1 VLEAVKAKEV
11 SAMGF
16 LEQVVLRLVL
26 WVGLPL
32 LLLVLVLGPG
42 RVSGW
47 LKNARKWLWAK
58 RLDPEAILTEVVRLQ
73 QKRIDG
79 LRKALARSEAAE
91 TDIMRNARKSEENIA
106 GLDREAYNFAARG
119 DDLGARAALYK
130 LNMEQ
135 LAVKNFQEQLDRQ
148 RQHITES
155 RRRLYL
161 LELQLR
167 QYEVGRSILLSQLAE
182 AQTVEQ
188 QYDIANNFDPF
199 SAIANWQQAEGMVQE
214 KSQNARAA
222 EQVYTDIAEIPLA
235 GQPAQVDSE
244 ALDRQ
249 LEELKSR
256 LGKAP
261 LVTKAAS
268 AHAET
273 KANGER
279 NGT

>member
-1 VLEAVKAKEV
+1 
-11 SAMGF
+11 MGF

-32 LLLVLVLGPG
+32 LLIILVLGPG

-47 LKNARKWLWAK
+47 LKSARKWLWSK

-106 GLDREAYNFAARG
+106 GLDKEAYGYAARG

-222 EQVYTDIAEIPLA
+222 EQVYTDIAEIPIA

-256 LGKAP
+256 LGKAS
-261 LVTKAAS
+261 LSAQAAS

>member
-1 VLEAVKAKEV
+1 
-11 SAMGF
+11 MGF